1 MLLVLVL
8 LLLLLLFSAWE
19 RKRSIALLLTFELK
33 QSKIIH
39 LWPVG
44 EARVFE
50 L

>member
-1 MLLVLVL
+1 MLLLL

-44 EARVFE
+44 EARVCE